1 MRKMDF
7 TKLTEYMD
15 ALDKNYG
22 VYNADIIIKKDHKV
36 VYRHMVGHSDYEKK
50 VPVNEKDM
58 YFFYSASKVVLS
70 AAVYKTMELGLLKF
84 EDTVDKYLPE
94 FADMKVIDRKVEPG
108 DFRAP
113 MPSLSEPSHP
123 AKAKITI
130 ENLLMME
137 GGLTYDL
144 HSEAIKEEQER
155 AGGKSST
162 RDIVKAIAK
171 MPLMYEPGYIWS
183 YSLAHDVL
191 AAVLEVVSGMSYG
204 EFLRKYFF
212 DPLGIKDLYF
222 TEPEGTEVSA
232 LYVNDWQTGEKKPAP
247 KKLEYKLSENYE
259 SGGAGLMGTVDAYS
273 KFIDALANGGVGENG
288 IRVLNEDFTEKI
300 LSHLTKG
307 FADEAFKKGGKGSY
321 SYGPGVRVKT
331 DTEKGLSPIGEF
343 GWDSAA
349 GAYVLVDPA
358 NKISLFYSQH
368 VLMHM
373 QSYFEIHP
381 AIRDLAYEA
390 MGSEVITCSGVHG
403 DMPGDKIV
411 INAEHVSKAAV
422 ILPELVK
429 KINEKQAAGSKKVTV
444 CVCGGSGVGKSE
456 IASVL
461 AQLLPA
467 RGHKAYILSGDN
479 YPRRIPMYNDAERL
493 SVFRNGGV
501 QGLMKDGVYTL
512 ERMNEV
518 RKWQAEETDA
528 DKSHVNDNPWFES
541 YIKGGREALCGYL
554 GTANE
559 QNFDELNS
567 ILLAFHEG
575 KDHIFLKRMGR
586 TDTELW
592 YEDVDFSATDVMI
605 VEWTHGNNDLLN
617 GIDIPVLLN
626 STPEETLA
634 HRRARNRDGK
644 TDSAFT
650 TMVLEIEQNLLK
662 SQAHKAQIIIAKSGE
677 LLSFDDYKKL
687 MGE

>member
-1 MRKMDF
+1 MDF

-15 ALDKNYG
+15 SLEKNYG

-50 VPVNEKDM
+50 VPVNENDM
-58 YFFYSASKVVLS
+58 YFFYSASKVVTA
-70 AAVYKTMELGLLKF
+70 AAVYKAVELGLLSLS
-84 EDTVDKYLPE
+84 DNVDKYLPE
-94 FADMKVIDRKVEPG
+94 FADMKVIDREVKPG

-113 MPSLSEPSHP
+113 MPTLSEPSHP
-123 AKAKITI
+123 AKSKITI

-144 HSEAIKEEQER
+144 HSEAIKEEQE
-155 AGGKSST
+155 KSGNKAST

-171 MPLMYEPGYIWS
+171 MPLMYEPGIHWS

-191 AAVLEVVSGMSYG
+191 AAVIEVVSGKKYS
-204 EFLRKYFF
+204 EFLKEYFF
-212 DPLGIKDLYF
+212 GPLGIEELYF
-222 TEPEGTEVSA
+222 AEPAGREVSA
-232 LYVNDWQTGEKKPAP
+232 LYKNDWTTNEKQPTEKV
-247 KKLEYKLSENYE
+247 LEYRLSENYE

-288 IRVLNEDFTEKI
+288 ARILNEDFIEI
-300 LSHLTKG
+300 VLGHLTKG
-307 FADEAFKKGGKGSY
+307 EADVEFKNGGKGSY

-331 DTEKGLSPIGEF
+331 DTQKGLSPIGEF

-349 GAYVLVDPA
+349 GAYVLVDPV

-373 QSYFEIHP
+373 ASYFEIHP

-390 MGSEVITCSGVHG
+390 LAGDVVTCSGVHG

-411 INAEHVSKAAV
+411 INAEHVSKANV
-422 ILPELVK
+422 IMPELLK
-429 KINEKQAAGSKKVTV
+429 KINEKQSAGAKKVTV

-461 AQLLPA
+461 AQLLRA

-493 SVFRNGGV
+493 SIFRNGGV
-501 QGLMKDGVYTL
+501 QGMLKAGTYTL
-512 ERMNEV
+512 ENMEV
-518 RKWQAEETDA
+518 VRTWQAEETDA
-528 DKSHVNDNPWFES
+528 DKAHAEGNPWFND
-541 YIKGGREALCGYL
+541 YLKGGREALAGYL
-554 GTANE
+554 GSNAE
-559 QNFDELNS
+559 QNFAELS
-567 ILLAFHEG
+567 GILADFHAS

-592 YEDVDFSATDVMI
+592 YEDVDFSDTDVMI
-605 VEWTHGNNDLLN
+605 VEWTHGNNDLLV